1 MTAQKNLE
9 AIKGDGVADE
19 TVNDK
24 LVLNEVLKMISNVH
38 NIPLK
43 QGAIPENTKLIAERL
58 CVTKDEDGIVRI
70 TKED

>member
-9 AIKGDGVADE
+9 SIQGDGGVDE
-19 TVNDK
+19 TINEK
-24 LVLNEVLKMISNVH
+24 LVLNEVLIMISNVH

-43 QGAIPENTKLIAERL
+43 QGDLPENTKLIAERL
-58 CVTKDEDGIVRI
+58 CVMKDEDGIVRI